1 MLFCNITKQRLLEY
15 SLTTLIEQRRNT
27 LFPSDNSNSYP
38 MTPISKN
45 LEALRK
51 RLNLNQTT
59 VADYLGVTHTV
70 VSNYETGKYNPTHE
84 HLTKL
89 AALFDVEIADLLE
102 HDAAQK
108 VVNLAFAF
116 RADSIDIEDLK
127 SITKFKQIV
136 KNYLKLY
143 ELNEAL

>member
-1 MLFCNITKQRLLEY
+1 MNKRP
-15 SLTTLIEQRRNT
+15 NT
-27 LFPSDNSNSYP
+27 LSPSETSNSYL

-59 VADYLGVTHTV
+59 VADYLGVSHTV

-84 HLTKL
+84 HLAKL

-102 HDAAQK
+102 DDAAQK

-116 RADSIDIEDLK
+116 RANTIDIEDLK
-127 SITKFKQIV
+127 SITLFKQIV

>member
-1 MLFCNITKQRLLEY
+1 
-15 SLTTLIEQRRNT
+15 
-27 LFPSDNSNSYP
+27 

-51 RLNLNQTT
+51 RLNLSQTT
-59 VADYLGVTHTV
+59 VADYLGVSHTII
-70 VSNYETGKYNPTHE
+70 SNYETSKYPPTHE

-89 AALFDVEIADLLE
+89 AALYDVEIADLFE
-102 HDAAQK
+102 EDATRK

-116 RADSIDIEDLK
+116 RADSIEAEDLR
-127 SITKFKQIV
+127 SITRFKLIV

-143 ELNEAL
+143 DIHEAL